1 MPLLI
6 WCHPQIYYGA
16 ALQTLNN
23 IHAAAVPEM
32 PCLLPP
38 CQTDTKEALTTTLK
52 TWQFGQFSASLWAHS
67 NRLQVPH
74 PLVGILWGNKIYR
87 NHGIIL
93 SPLLPIA
100 RRFIRGGRQAGQARF
115 ALGKLSSHPSW
126 AWKFRL
132 LPGLHL
138 TLPSVP
144 TGEQVI
150 FCTSWKN
157 MGKSGCF

>member
-1 MPLLI
+1 MCQIPLLI
-6 WCHPQIYYGA
+6 RCHPQICYGA

-23 IHAAAVPEM
+23 IHAAAVPEV
-32 PCLLPP
+32 PCLLPLP
-38 CQTDTKEALTTTLK
+38 DRHQGGIDHYPQNLAV
-52 TWQFGQFSASLWAHS
+52 QAVFSLPVS
-67 NRLQVPH
+67 LQVPH
-74 PLVGILWGNKIYR
+74 PLMGILWGNKTYR

-100 RRFIRGGRQAGQARF
+100 RHFIREGRQAGQARF
-115 ALGKLSSHPSW
+115 ALGELSSHPSW

-138 TLPSVP
+138 TQPSVP

-157 MGKSGCF
+157 MGKSGRF